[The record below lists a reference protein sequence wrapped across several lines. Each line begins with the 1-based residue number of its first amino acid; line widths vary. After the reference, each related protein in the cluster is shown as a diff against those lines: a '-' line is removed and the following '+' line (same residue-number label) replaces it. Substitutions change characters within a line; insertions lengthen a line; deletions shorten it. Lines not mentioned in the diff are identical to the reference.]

1 MSTAASSFTV
11 KRVFDVLVA
20 LTLLVY
26 LSPLLVVLAL
36 LVMCTSRGPALYRGI
51 RTGLHGVPFSMWK
64 FRTMIVDAEREGT
77 TTRLGDA
84 RITRVGGWLRR
95 TKLDELPQL
104 ANVLT
109 GDMSLVGPRPE
120 VAEHTDAYTADE
132 RAILTVRPGIT
143 DFASLRFADLAR
155 ELGTDDPHG
164 EYVRRV
170 RAEKN
175 ALRLKY
181 VREQSFAVDVEILAR
196 TALLVGRRLVG
207 AT

>member
-1 MSTAASSFTV
+1 MSTSTAAIV

-36 LVMCTSRGPALYRGI
+36 LVVCTSRGPALYRGI
-51 RTGLHGVPFSMWK
+51 RTGLNGVPFGMWK
-64 FRTMIVDAEREGT
+64 FRTMVVGAERGGT
-77 TTRLGDA
+77 TTRLGDT
-84 RITRVGGWLRR
+84 RITRVGAWLRR

-120 VAEHTDAYTADE
+120 VAEHTDAYTPEE
-132 RAILTVRPGIT
+132 RAILSVRPGIT

-175 ALRLKY
+175 ALRLRY
-181 VREQSFAVDVEILAR
+181 VREQSFAVDMEILAR
-196 TALLVGRRLVG
+196 TALLVGRRLLG
-207 AT
+207 AA

>member
-120 VAEHTDAYTADE
+120 VAEHTDAYAADE
-132 RAILTVRPGIT
+132 LAILTVRPGIT
-143 DFASLRFADLAR
+143 DFASLRFVDLAR